1 MMMYKKKVLGLLES
15 LEGKMRMIESV
26 STGAMR
32 MSNVEVSNLINQTK
46 KTIEQITELVS
57 IERD

>member
-1 MMMYKKKVLGLLES
+1 MYKEKVLGLLQA

-26 STGAMR
+26 STGTMR
-32 MSNVEVSNLINQTK
+32 MSNSEVSNLINQTK
-46 KTIEQITELVS
+46 KTIEQLTELVS

>member
-1 MMMYKKKVLGLLES
+1 MMYKKKVLGLLES

>member
-1 MMMYKKKVLGLLES
+1 MYKEKVLGLLQA

-32 MSNVEVSNLINQTK
+32 MSNSEVSNLINQTK
-46 KTIEQITELVS
+46 KTIEQLTELVS